1 MTCND
6 DENKIK
12 DWKVQLNFDVNF
24 STRQAVSM
32 LATAMGKNIKE
43 VGEEILLEDARVQKM
58 LGIINEKQCQCGA
71 RLTGCVAGNKN
82 GCSHQEEIDSNE

>member
-6 DENKIK
+6 NENKIK

-32 LATAMGKNIKE
+32 LATAMGKNIKKI
-43 VGEEILLEDARVQKM
+43 GEEILLNDVRVQKM
-58 LGIINEKQCQCGA
+58 LEVINEKQCQCGA
-71 RLTGCVAGNKN
+71 RLTGCATGDN
-82 GCSHQEEIDSNE
+82 GCLNQVEIDSDE

>member
-6 DENKIK
+6 NENKIK

-43 VGEEILLEDARVQKM
+43 VGEEILLKDARVQKM
-58 LGIINEKQCQCGA
+58 LGIINEKQCQC
-71 RLTGCVAGNKN
+71 CVTGNKN
-82 GCSHQEEIDSNE
+82 GCLNQEEIDNE